1 MDKLINGFGKK
12 NIYDP
17 KNYKSKLK
25 TRKYVG
31 ILEHLFI
38 VDFGI
43 KTYIKLILVINIINS
58 FYYQS

>member
-1 MDKLINGFGKK
+1 MGLGKK